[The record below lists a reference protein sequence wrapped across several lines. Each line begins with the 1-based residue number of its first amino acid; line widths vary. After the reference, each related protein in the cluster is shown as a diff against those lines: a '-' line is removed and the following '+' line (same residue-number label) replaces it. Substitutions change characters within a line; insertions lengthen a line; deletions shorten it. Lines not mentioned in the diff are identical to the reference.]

1 LVIFWRF
8 AFGLC
13 DFTAVSKAAA
23 NLKKLEERLGYS
35 FRTPARLLEA
45 LTHGSYLQDDPA
57 AAPHNQRLEFLGDSV
72 LQFILTAAL
81 YRDYPT
87 EREGVL
93 SRRRAV
99 LSKGEFLTKMAR
111 DLGLDASL
119 RLSKSEQDAGG
130 RNRASILEDA
140 FEALVGA
147 IYLDSDL
154 ATTQALVLGW
164 YGPLG
169 ERLAVS
175 EDAENPK
182 GRLQEL
188 VQPDHGNV
196 ALRYAVT
203 TTTGPK
209 HARVYEVDVFLND
222 QKLGTGSGPSKK
234 VAEEAAA
241 RVALTVLRAE
251 SSKPESQNR
260 TKP

>member
-1 LVIFWRF
+1 MPAPAKISALQKKIGHLFREPALLV
-8 AFGLC
+8 
-13 DFTAVSKAAA
+13 
-23 NLKKLEERLGYS
+23 
-35 FRTPARLLEA
+35 EA
-45 LTHGSYLQDDPA
+45 LTHSSYLQEDPA

-99 LSKGEFLTKMAR
+99 LSKGEFLTQMAR

-119 RLSKSEQDAGG
+119 RLNKSEELAGG
-130 RNRASILEDA
+130 RNRASILEDV

-154 ATTQALVLGW
+154 ATTQALVLRW
-164 YGPLG
+164 YGPLAD
-169 ERLAVS
+169 RLAIS

-188 VQPDHGNV
+188 VQPEHGNT
-196 ALRYAVT
+196 ALNYEVSA
-203 TTTGPK
+203 TTGPR
-209 HARVYEVDVFLND
+209 HARIYEVAVLLND
-222 QKLGTGSGPSKK
+222 RKIGSGSGPSKK

-241 RVALTVLRAE
+241 RVALATLRAE
-251 SSKPESQNR
+251 DREMVK
-260 TKP
+260 